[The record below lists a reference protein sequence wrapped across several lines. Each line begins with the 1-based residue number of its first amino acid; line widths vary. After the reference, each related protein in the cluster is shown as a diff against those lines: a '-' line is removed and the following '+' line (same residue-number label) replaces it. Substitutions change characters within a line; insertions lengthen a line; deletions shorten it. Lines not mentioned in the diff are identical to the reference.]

1 MSLRCEHDNT
11 ESGFTLLELLIV
23 ITILGLIL
31 VALTSGVRFAG
42 QAWELQSRRIDRQGD
57 VDAVQNVLRQLIG
70 SAKAIDGD
78 VVSVR
83 FVGPL
88 PEALARG
95 GLYDVEL
102 RNANGRLLLRW
113 EPHFKGPVKAK
124 QQSVAELSNN
134 VTKFELAYYV
144 AGGGWQ
150 RNGKAPSLVRIAL
163 EQGDGRAWPP
173 LVIAPMLDGERTAAK

>member
-1 MSLRCEHDNT
+1 MNPSREHHKDA
-11 ESGFTLLELLIV
+11 SGFTLLELLIV

-57 VDAVQNVLRQLIG
+57 VDAVQNVLRQLIT
-70 SAKAIDGD
+70 SAKAIEGGPFF
-78 VVSVR
+78 VR

-102 RNANGRLLLRW
+102 ANSNGRLVLFW
-113 EPHFKGPVKAK
+113 QPHFKGPVRTK
-124 QQSVAELSNN
+124 QQSTTELSTN
-134 VTKFELAYYV
+134 VVRFELTYFV
-144 AGGGWQ
+144 TGGGWQ
-150 RNGKAPSLVRIAL
+150 RNGKTPELVKITI
-163 EQGDGRAWPP
+163 EQDGGRAWPP